1 MFNLRSQ
8 FSHTQLWCLS
18 LFQGN
23 KIPVCCGFFHGML
36 GNCSCLMVIDP
47 NKQIAFTN
55 LRAKAFPQ
63 AAAEPGRSQRAGGP
77 VRSRNSPRLGAQT
90 HLNHD
95 AGLSGLLTV
104 PQQCVRTPTREVVI
118 EAVEGLEVVLTPRPA
133 RHLSLKARI
142 WN

>member
-8 FSHTQLWCLS
+8 FSHIQLWCLP

-23 KIPVCCGFFHGML
+23 KVPVCCGFLHGML
-36 GNCSCLMVIDP
+36 GNCSYLMVIDP

-63 AAAEPGRSQRAGGP
+63 AAAEPGRSQRAGGT
-77 VRSRNSPRLGAQT
+77 VQSTYSPRLGAQT
-90 HLNHD
+90 HLDHD
-95 AGLSGLLTV
+95 AGLRGFLTV

-118 EAVEGLEVVLTPRPA
+118 EAIEGLEVVLTPRPA
-133 RHLSLKARI
+133 RHLSLKAEIR
-142 WN
+142 N

>member
-8 FSHTQLWCLS
+8 FSHTQLWCLP

-23 KIPVCCGFFHGML
+23 KVLVCCGFFHGML
-36 GNCSCLMVIDP
+36 GNCSYLIVIDP

-63 AAAEPGRSQRAGGP
+63 AAAGPGRSQRAGGP
-77 VRSRNSPRLGAQT
+77 IRSTNTEA
-90 HLNHD
+90 HLDHD
-95 AGLSGLLTV
+95 AGLSGFLTV

-118 EAVEGLEVVLTPRPA
+118 
-133 RHLSLKARI
+133 
-142 WN
+142 